1 MNVIGTQLQNYQIP
15 ILGPFIWITY
25 RKDIL
30 FSFLYT
36 EMSQQISFLTPLFKM
51 PDRNSVSSLAS
62 FYGEL
67 ILKWLYSALLDAPC
81 LVIVVQTLKS
91 CPALCDSGD
100 CSTAGFPAFAISQSL
115 LKFMSIELV
124 MLSNYLILCC
134 PLLHLPSIFPSIR
147 DFSWWVNRQLFIL
160 GGQSTGAS
168 VSASVLPM
176 NTHSWFPLVSL

>member
-1 MNVIGTQLQNYQIP
+1 MIWFRFTMNVIDTQLQNYQTP
-15 ILGPFIWITY
+15 ILCPFILTTY

-91 CPALCDSGD
+91 CPALCDSVD

-124 MLSNYLILCC
+124 MLSNYLILCH
-134 PLLHLPSIFPSIR
+134 PHLLLTSVFSSFGSFPVSHFFTSAVQSI
-147 DFSWWVNRQLFIL
+147 
-160 GGQSTGAS
+160 GAS
-168 VSASVLPM
+168 ASASVLPM
-176 NTHSWFPLVSL
+176 SIQG